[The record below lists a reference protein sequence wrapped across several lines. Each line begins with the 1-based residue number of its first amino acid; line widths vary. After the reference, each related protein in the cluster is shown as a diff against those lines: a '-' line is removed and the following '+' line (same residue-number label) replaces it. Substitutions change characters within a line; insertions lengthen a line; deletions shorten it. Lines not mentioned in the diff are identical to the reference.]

1 MAPSPTESSGTT
13 GVAFTLDS
21 ASFPRVK
28 LTLRGALGLRDAEA
42 MTKAIQERVF
52 VRKEP
57 YTLMVDATH
66 AGVPDAEVR
75 RHFAEF
81 SAKNRAHTQRYC
93 KGEAYVMPSALVRGA
108 LTAVMWLSPFE
119 YPHKVFATVN
129 EARAW
134 LDALSV

>member
-1 MAPSPTESSGTT
+1 MTPSSTEPSGTA

-21 ASFPRVK
+21 ASFPSVK
-28 LTLRGALGLRDAEA
+28 LTLRGALGLRDAET

-52 VRKEP
+52 ARKEA
-57 YTLMVDATH
+57 YTLLIDATH
-66 AGVPDAEVR
+66 AGVPGADVR

-81 SAKNRAHTQRYC
+81 SIKNRAHTRGYC
-93 KGEAYVMPSALVRGA
+93 KGEAYVMPNALVRGA

-119 YPHKVFATVN
+119 YPHKVVGTVN

-134 LDALSV
+134 LDAQST